1 MIPSPS
7 PVNSDGKSP
16 GSTAVGSSVATRVQ
30 QFHHA
35 KQSSS
40 LVIDRKWI
48 AWNLALAALPG
59 TLIGLYLHSMQDE
72 MKEYYTRLEEQ
83 ERARILGPSANI
95 ERKDASQQEQQQ
107 QQNDSSE
114 EKKGMGISSAL
125 ISESGS
131 MFDKVKMAVSDLFL
145 GGVDERVGKDREN
158 EKEDDAAED
167 GSTEQLQSSNS
178 VSTKAQNTS
187 VPTPL
192 TPQSKSEGT
201 IDPAMKILLHRIESL
216 EKQLGIEKGSNLT
229 EQQQQQ
235 QHEHLVNTK
244 ERTRQSPMQMRRDS
258 SLAAAWRKQEEKMM
272 EEGSKPSDES
282 SDSLWNFVIGVKSLL
297 DKDISS
303 VRDRIRQQI
312 GTLEDLI
319 TSKAELISEEDTIEE
334 IADEVTVDASKIAD
348 LSVEAVNSSS
358 NTAEEEDEE
367 IDADQVN
374 DMQEKGFRAWLSRT
388 FRRQQNNRNH
398 HPATK
403 VEKYDQD

>member
-1 MIPSPS
+1 
-7 PVNSDGKSP
+7 
-16 GSTAVGSSVATRVQ
+16 
-30 QFHHA
+30 
-35 KQSSS
+35 
-40 LVIDRKWI
+40 
-48 AWNLALAALPG
+48 
-59 TLIGLYLHSMQDE
+59 
-72 MKEYYTRLEEQ
+72 
-83 ERARILGPSANI
+83 
-95 ERKDASQQEQQQ
+95 
-107 QQNDSSE
+107 
-114 EKKGMGISSAL
+114 
-125 ISESGS
+125 
-131 MFDKVKMAVSDLFL
+131 
-145 GGVDERVGKDREN
+145 
-158 EKEDDAAED
+158 
-167 GSTEQLQSSNS
+167 
-178 VSTKAQNTS
+178 
-187 VPTPL
+187 
-192 TPQSKSEGT
+192 
-201 IDPAMKILLHRIESL
+201 
-216 EKQLGIEKGSNLT
+216 
-229 EQQQQQ
+229 
-235 QHEHLVNTK
+235 
-244 ERTRQSPMQMRRDS
+244 
-258 SLAAAWRKQEEKMM
+258 MM

-319 TSKAELISEEDTIEE
+319 TSKAELISEEDTIEV